1 MSSSRAWLLSYSR
14 YATIWGHAQIRMG
27 GGTKKKIFKHFPNS
41 RKRKF
46 YFEIHVEWEKRKK
59 KRHRIFL
66 RLGSWLVGYWVGA
79 ICIARRP
86 AAAWDEGISTQSF
99 FRRPVDSPALIF
111 LWHFTK
117 SFSFKA
123 DHLDSFDHKE
133 IETAKTLINHC
144 PPWAPTS
151 IDHITRALDVA
162 ILRAGP
168 VS

>member
-27 GGTKKKIFKHFPNS
+27 GGTKKKSLNISPIHEKESFILKFTSNG
-41 RKRKF
+41 RK
-46 YFEIHVEWEKRKK
+46 EK

>member
-27 GGTKKKIFKHFPNS
+27 GGTKKKSLNISPIHEKESFILKFTSNG
-41 RKRKF
+41 RK
-46 YFEIHVEWEKRKK
+46 EK

-111 LWHFTK
+111 FDILQKVFLLKPTISIVSTTRRLKRQKHWLTI
-117 SFSFKA
+117 A
-123 DHLDSFDHKE
+123 RRGHLLPLTIS
-133 IETAKTLINHC
+133 
-144 PPWAPTS
+144 
-151 IDHITRALDVA
+151 RARWML
-162 ILRAGP
+162 LF
-168 VS
+168 